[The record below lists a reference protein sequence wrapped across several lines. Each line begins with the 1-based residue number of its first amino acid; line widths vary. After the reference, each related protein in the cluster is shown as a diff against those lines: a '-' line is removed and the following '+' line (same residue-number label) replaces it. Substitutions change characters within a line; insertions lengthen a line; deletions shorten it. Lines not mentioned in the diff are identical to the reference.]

1 MQKTFNNKNNST
13 KLFRIKNNIPN
24 FDNKKEVFEKYLSLR
39 KNIFNDQKF
48 DIKQYLDNAKNNYI
62 LNSLEKSEK
71 NFSINSTDNIT
82 KQNSF
87 GSKSFGMNLSM
98 YNNKTS
104 KLNLPSLSMNI
115 SNYSNSNIYKPKA
128 KYIGAKTNY
137 NLSSFN
143 KAKAKINTRY
153 NISSIEN
160 EENFFNVIKTI
171 KMIKLKEKNFDFKKY
186 LNKTK
191 NIIDKKNALIALD
204 SDKVLSNF
212 KKNKKLKE
220 NEDIPI
226 STFIT
231 QRKEISINNLLI
243 KLMNTESNK
252 LQKKEQKMTKE
263 LKKETNII
271 ENEEEKFNEY
281 SNNQKIECKEIETT
295 LTDLISKHENLL
307 KEEQELILNIKEKEF
322 EIYKLLIDI
331 NLYRYFAKF
340 CNTVL
345 DGDPSRFQNALL
357 PDYHEFD
364 KIDLEPIIED
374 VIKNY
379 TDVKIDKVPKLTR
392 KQTTVKNVN
401 DILRKKSVNLIKYKE
416 EGYFLYNPEFLYH
429 KYNEI
434 EGNIL
439 RLLTKKEKLIVKK
452 LKREKQNNEALSY
465 LIDRSKDLQN
475 EYQNLYNLYNS
486 ENKKYEMDLRDKG
499 NSHIDIDLT
508 ETNDLMKDLY
518 LCVIEVLEEPLLKLS
533 KMYKINFEQINMN
546 FYNKANFDDLVKYGK
561 NILKNFEINLNMLL
575 KEIRDERKEDRK
587 TFEKVIKGIKIYY
600 KMVRQSVF
608 EKNLINE
615 NEIKKLE
622 VLEKQSKIKIIH
634 RRDEP
639 PYFRKTAKKVEI
651 DYDAIRKVEDKDLI
665 NYH

>member
-13 KLFRIKNNIPN
+13 KFFRIKNNIPN

-39 KNIFNDQKF
+39 KNIFSDQKF

-62 LNSLEKSEK
+62 FNSLEKSEK
-71 NFSINSTDNIT
+71 NFSINSTDNT

-137 NLSSFN
+137 NLNSFN

-281 SNNQKIECKEIETT
+281 SNNQKIKC
-295 LTDLISKHENLL
+295 
-307 KEEQELILNIKEKEF
+307 
-322 EIYKLLIDI
+322 
-331 NLYRYFAKF
+331 
-340 CNTVL
+340 
-345 DGDPSRFQNALL
+345 
-357 PDYHEFD
+357 
-364 KIDLEPIIED
+364 
-374 VIKNY
+374 
-379 TDVKIDKVPKLTR
+379 
-392 KQTTVKNVN
+392 
-401 DILRKKSVNLIKYKE
+401 
-416 EGYFLYNPEFLYH
+416 
-429 KYNEI
+429 
-434 EGNIL
+434 
-439 RLLTKKEKLIVKK
+439 
-452 LKREKQNNEALSY
+452 
-465 LIDRSKDLQN
+465 
-475 EYQNLYNLYNS
+475 
-486 ENKKYEMDLRDKG
+486 
-499 NSHIDIDLT
+499 
-508 ETNDLMKDLY
+508 
-518 LCVIEVLEEPLLKLS
+518 
-533 KMYKINFEQINMN
+533 
-546 FYNKANFDDLVKYGK
+546 
-561 NILKNFEINLNMLL
+561 
-575 KEIRDERKEDRK
+575 
-587 TFEKVIKGIKIYY
+587 
-600 KMVRQSVF
+600 
-608 EKNLINE
+608 
-615 NEIKKLE
+615 
-622 VLEKQSKIKIIH
+622 
-634 RRDEP
+634 
-639 PYFRKTAKKVEI
+639 
-651 DYDAIRKVEDKDLI
+651 
-665 NYH
+665 